1 MNPDI
6 EKDVDSFNDLT
17 KQLFSELIKRRDPR
31 FYDEEMVELTEAQM
45 ITGITLSDKGSLTMG
60 ELATNIGASLPTVT
74 GIIDRMVKR
83 DLIVR
88 QRDDTDRRVVK
99 VCLTPKGKE
108 QISRFHANKHEQM
121 RPVMA
126 LLNQEDRKTFLR
138 ILTTMVDEIK
148 KRNSTPST
156 PEK

>member
-1 MNPDI
+1 MDPDI

-45 ITGITLSDKGSLTMG
+45 ITGIILLDKGSLTMG

-83 DLIVR
+83 ELVER
-88 QRDDTDRRVVK
+88 QRDDTDRRIVK

-108 QISRFHANKHEQM
+108 QISRFHCHKHEQM
-121 RPVMA
+121 RPIIA
-126 LLNQEDRKTFLR
+126 LLNNEDRKSFLR
-138 ILTTMVDEIK
+138 ILTTMVNEIT
-148 KRNSTPST
+148 KRNSTPIT